1 MVPGQGA
8 APLRLDAGKLL
19 RRRDLDRFGAAA
31 LASIEGGTM
40 SGATRLVRHGDFVT
54 REVAGETIVVPIR
67 AGVGDLDS
75 IYTLNDVGATIWKLI
90 DGTRTA
96 DDIALAVVEAFEV
109 EPEQARRDVEEF
121 LASLTEAGMIGRAG
135 AEKHR

>member
-1 MVPGQGA
+1 MADRGA
-8 APLRLDAGKLL
+8 ALLRLDAGKSL
-19 RRRDLDRFGAAA
+19 RRRVLDSPGEAA
-31 LASIEGGTM
+31 LASIEGGNM

-121 LASLTEAGMIGRAG
+121 LASLTEAGMIGHAG

>member
-1 MVPGQGA
+1 
-8 APLRLDAGKLL
+8 
-19 RRRDLDRFGAAA
+19 
-31 LASIEGGTM
+31 M
-40 SGATRLVRHGDFVT
+40 SGATRLMRHGDFVT

-75 IYTLNDVGATIWKLI
+75 IYTLNDVGATIWNLI

-121 LASLTEAGMIGRAG
+121 LAQLTEAGMIGRAG
-135 AEKHR
+135 AEKR

>member
-1 MVPGQGA
+1 
-8 APLRLDAGKLL
+8 
-19 RRRDLDRFGAAA
+19 
-31 LASIEGGTM
+31 M
-40 SGATRLVRHGDFVT
+40 SGATRPSRHGEYVT

-75 IYTLNDVGATIWKLI
+75 IYTLNEVGATIWKLI

-96 DDIALAVVEAFEV
+96 DDIALAVVEVFEV

-121 LASLTEAGMIGRAG
+121 LAQLTEAGMIGRAG
-135 AEKHR
+135 GEKR

>member
-1 MVPGQGA
+1 
-8 APLRLDAGKLL
+8 
-19 RRRDLDRFGAAA
+19 
-31 LASIEGGTM
+31 M
-40 SGATRLVRHGDFVT
+40 SGSQRLVRHGEFVT
-54 REVAGETIVVPIR
+54 RDVAGETIVVPIR

-75 IYTLNDVGATIWKLI
+75 IYTLNDVGATIWNLI

-121 LASLTEAGMIGRAG
+121 LASLAEAGMIGRASG
-135 AEKHR
+135 EKR

>member
-1 MVPGQGA
+1 
-8 APLRLDAGKLL
+8 
-19 RRRDLDRFGAAA
+19 
-31 LASIEGGTM
+31 M

-75 IYTLNDVGATIWKLI
+75 IYTLNEVGATIWKLI

-96 DDIALAVVEAFEV
+96 DDIALAVVETFDV

-121 LASLTEAGMIGRAG
+121 LASLTEAGMVRHAG